1 MISCKLQGGLGNQL
15 FQIYTTIAHA
25 GQMNSKFFFFN
36 VYDLKASSTNRHT
49 YWNTFLYNMKP
60 FLLDPELIK
69 IEDLIVIKENDKYI
83 VLDGVHRLSKAI
95 SLNMKEVPVKIINDE
110 ELLKTEIIE

>member
-36 VYDLKASSTNRHT
+36 VYDLKITTH
-49 YWNTFLYNMKP
+49 
-60 FLLDPELIK
+60 
-69 IEDLIVIKENDKYI
+69 
-83 VLDGVHRLSKAI
+83 SK
-95 SLNMKEVPVKIINDE
+95 
-110 ELLKTEIIE
+110 